1 MYKVYLVVKGLVSVQ
16 DKLSL
21 VEIVIGPEN
30 IQQSNM
36 SAFRLKKARP
46 WLIEQSKAMMACLV

>member
-46 WLIEQSKAMMACLV
+46 